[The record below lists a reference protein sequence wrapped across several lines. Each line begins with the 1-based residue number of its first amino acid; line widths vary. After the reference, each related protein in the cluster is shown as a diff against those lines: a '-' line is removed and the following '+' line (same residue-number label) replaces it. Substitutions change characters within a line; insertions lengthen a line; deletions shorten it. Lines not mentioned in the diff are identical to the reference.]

1 MVKKLLF
8 CLICLLIFPVFSFA
22 DDEKDS
28 KSSNSQWGE
37 NSSVFNSGFENQ
49 EAVSDTKL
57 KKTIEALKERNLS
70 RKQRKI
76 RNEVQP
82 LSPNADVQHL
92 ENFVNSQN
100 PDDEL
105 SQTLTVTIPVLAYND
120 EGKYISPGYYKL
132 SCHKIAENVY
142 VLELSQGTKKV
153 LTVKAQQ
160 TEQDLEQ
167 DTISFCNAEIID
179 DNRIRLM
186 YGSIDLNL
194 IGYLYFN

>member
-1 MVKKLLF
+1 MRNK
-8 CLICLLIFPVFSFA
+8 IFITIIYIVFLSSFA
-22 DDEKDS
+22 FGEEETK
-28 KSSNSQWGE
+28 KTTNNSTWGE
-37 NSSVFNSGFENQ
+37 NTSVFNSGFENQ

-57 KKTIEALKERNLS
+57 KKVIDQLKERNLS

-76 RNEVQP
+76 RNDVQP
-82 LSPNADVQHL
+82 LSPSVDMQHL
-92 ENFVNSQN
+92 QDFTQLQN
-100 PDDEL
+100 PEDEL
-105 SQTLTVTIPVLAYND
+105 SQTLTVTIPVKAYNE

-132 SCHKIAENVY
+132 ACHKVADNEYI
-142 VLELSQGTKKV
+142 LELSQGTKKI

-160 TEQDLEQ
+160 TTQDLEQ
-167 DTISFCNAEIID
+167 ETIQFCNAEIID

>member
-1 MVKKLLF
+1 MKTTN
-8 CLICLLIFPVFSFA
+8 
-22 DDEKDS
+22 
-28 KSSNSQWGE
+28 NSTWGE
-37 NSSVFNSGFENQ
+37 NTSVFNSGFENQ

-57 KKTIEALKERNLS
+57 KKVIDQLKERNLS

-76 RNEVQP
+76 RNDVQP
-82 LSPNADVQHL
+82 LSPSVDMQHL
-92 ENFVNSQN
+92 QDFTQLQN
-100 PDDEL
+100 PEDEL
-105 SQTLTVTIPVLAYND
+105 SQTLTVTIPVKAYNE

-132 SCHKIAENVY
+132 ACHKVADNEYI
-142 VLELSQGTKKV
+142 LELSQGTKKI

-160 TEQDLEQ
+160 TTQDLEQ
-167 DTISFCNAEIID
+167 ETIQFCNAEIID